1 VDLVQAEQAQLAG
14 KNAVVTGGA
23 SGIGAAITARFI
35 EHGANVWV
43 LDRETSAAL
52 AGQSASARNAGTV
65 VYLQCDVSDHRNVR
79 SAVSSVPATLDILVN
94 NAGVS
99 HIGNIAATSEEDFD
113 RLYQVNV
120 KGLYNV
126 THACIGKLIA
136 NGAGSIVNIASV
148 AASIGLEDRFAY
160 SMTKGAVL
168 AMTRSIARDYVAA
181 GIRCNAISPARIHTP
196 FVDDF
201 LKNNYPGQEAAMFQK
216 LAATQPIGRMGTPE
230 EVAAMAVY
238 LCSTDA
244 GFITGSDFSLDG
256 GFTGL
261 KI

>member
-1 VDLVQAEQAQLAG
+1 MDLVQVEKAELAG

-23 SGIGAAITARFI
+23 SGIGAAITKRFI

-43 LDRETSAAL
+43 LDRDTPPPPAV
-52 AGQSASARNAGTV
+52 QSASNKRSGAV
-65 VYLQCDVSDHRNVR
+65 VYLQCDVSDHANVR
-79 SAVSSVPATLDILVN
+79 RILSGVPATLDILVN

-99 HIGNIAATSEEDFD
+99 HIGNIAATTEDDFD

-126 THACIGKLIA
+126 THACIDKLVA
-136 NGAGSIVNIASV
+136 NGSGSIVNMASV

-168 AMTRSIARDYVAA
+168 AMTRSIARDYVAD

-196 FVDDF
+196 FVDDY
-201 LKNNYPGQEAAMFQK
+201 LKKTYPGQEAAMFEK
-216 LAATQPIGRMGTPE
+216 LAATQPVGRMGTPE
-230 EVAAMAVY
+230 EVAAMALY